1 MPVAYAPEEL
11 AVIAFAMLFAGFVKG
26 ATGLG
31 YSTTCLPIMALALG
45 LKASLPLAL
54 APSLA
59 SNAAVMLGAGPIWPA
74 VRRFWPMLALAP
86 VGVLCGAALLGRVA
100 GDTAGAALGCALIA
114 WIAFA
119 AAKPHW
125 RLPPAMERPA
135 APAVGLLTG
144 TINGLTGSQVLPITP
159 FLMSLDMPRGTF
171 LHTLNL
177 SFTLSSFTMAAALAG
192 LGLMTRDAALVSL
205 CGVVLSIAGVR
216 AGGAMRKRLPE
227 QAFRN
232 LVLGV
237 LGLAGA
243 ALVARGLG

>member
-59 SNAAVMLGAGPIWPA
+59 SNVAVMLGAGPVGPA
-74 VRRFWPMLALAP
+74 ARRFWPMLCLAP
-86 VGVLCGAALLGRVA
+86 VGVVCGAALLGRVE

-119 AAKPHW
+119 AAKPDW
-125 RLPPAMERPA
+125 RLDPRLERPA
-135 APAVGLLTG
+135 APAVGLVTG

-177 SFTLSSFTMAAALAG
+177 SFTLSSLTMAAALTG

-205 CGVVLSIAGVR
+205 CGVALSISGVR
-216 AGGAMRKRLPE
+216 AGGALRRRLPE
-227 QAFRN
+227 RAFRN
-232 LVLGV
+232 GVLAV

-243 ALVARGLG
+243 ALIVRGLG